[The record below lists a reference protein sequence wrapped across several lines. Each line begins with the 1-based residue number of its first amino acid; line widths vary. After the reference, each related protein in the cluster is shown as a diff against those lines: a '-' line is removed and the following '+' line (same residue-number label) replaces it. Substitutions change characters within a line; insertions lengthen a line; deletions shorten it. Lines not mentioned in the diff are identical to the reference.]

1 MTNYCVIHN
10 GKETGI
16 IIEADNMGKAWNIFY
31 DMKILRNKKANLIE
45 VT

>member
-1 MTNYCVIHN
+1 VPNYQLIHQ

-31 DMKILRNKKANLIE
+31 DMKILRHKKPELIE
-45 VT
+45 V